1 MNDSPPNVSASSRN
15 PWPIAVIAFF
25 AIAITAIVAFVV
37 FATRNKME
45 LVRHDYYDEEIRYQ
59 QQLDRLSRTRPLN
72 TRVTVAYDP
81 GRQQIRI
88 KLPSEHA
95 QRPISG
101 RIHFYRPSDASLD
114 RDFELAV
121 NADGVQDVDTTK
133 LRAGLWKVRVYWKV
147 NSDDYFF
154 DQSVVVGSS
163 RS

>member
-1 MNDSPPNVSASSRN
+1 MNQTIKSPN
-15 PWPIAVIAFF
+15 PWPIAIIAFF
-25 AIAITAIVAFVV
+25 VIAITGIVAFVV

-72 TRVTVAYDP
+72 AQVTVAYNP
-81 GRQQIRI
+81 ARHQIRI

-95 QRPISG
+95 QRPTSG

-121 NADGVQDVDTTK
+121 NADGVQDVDTKK

-147 NSDDYFF
+147 NNEEYFF
-154 DQSVVVGSS
+154 DQSVVVGHS
-163 RS
+163 